1 MGMLINNVYNDH
13 TQIFIDTDEE
23 YALEEQDRR
32 SLPDR
37 IKEAVEEYSAVYFDR
52 ETGDK
57 CFHATW
63 NEYCDAVVEL
73 MKEGYTI
80 KAYIE
85 KENEDGE

>member
-1 MGMLINNVYNDH
+1 MGMLINVYNDH

-23 YALEEQDRR
+23 IALEEHDRR
-32 SLPDR
+32 SLPYR
-37 IKEAVEEYSAVYFDR
+37 IKDAVEEYGCVYFDR

-63 NEYCDAVVEL
+63 DEFRDAVVEL
-73 MKEGYTI
+73 MKDGYTI

-85 KENEDGE
+85 KENEDE

>member
-1 MGMLINNVYNDH
+1 MGMLINVYPDH

-23 YALEEQDRR
+23 YALEEQDRQ

-37 IKEAVEEYSAVYFDR
+37 IKEAIEEYGAVYFDR
-52 ETGDK
+52 ETGEKYFNAKWDDFK
-57 CFHATW
+57 
-63 NEYCDAVVEL
+63 DAIVEL
-73 MKEGYTI
+73 MKDGYTI